1 MTSPSL
7 PQCATC
13 GFYHSI
19 ECPVLTDAKRQV
31 EAARPASDRNS
42 PRSAHDLMPAWLEAI
57 IPALYEQDESLDPV
71 VWVKFFTPD
80 SSWTWYL
87 TEYSRVAP
95 DKSPMLGF
103 GLVDGLEV
111 ELGYISLGP
120 LLTAHGPM
128 GLRIER
134 DTWFE
139 PTLLSEIRAQI
150 GR

>member
-7 PQCATC
+7 PQCQTC

-19 ECPVLTDAKRQV
+19 ECPVLTDARRRYRSERSSFDHLPA
-31 EAARPASDRNS
+31 EA
-42 PRSAHDLMPAWLEAI
+42 HVLMPTWLEAI
-57 IPALYEQDESLDPV
+57 IPALYEQVESLDPV
-71 VWVKFFTPD
+71 VWAKFFTPD